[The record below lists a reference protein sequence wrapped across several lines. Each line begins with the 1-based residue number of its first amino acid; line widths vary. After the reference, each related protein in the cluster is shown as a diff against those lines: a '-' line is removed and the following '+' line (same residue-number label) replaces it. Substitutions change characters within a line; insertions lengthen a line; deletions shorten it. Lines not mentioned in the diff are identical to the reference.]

1 MALNCMRWLSALLVL
16 VAVQAT
22 AQQYPAKPVRIIV
35 PSPPAGGTDIV
46 GRVLADHFS
55 RTLGQQFFVE
65 NKPGAGNL
73 IGIEAAARAAADGYT
88 LLMTAS
94 TLVLNSVLY
103 KKVPYDPIKDFVPI
117 TIAATAPNILI
128 VNANV
133 PAKTTAE
140 LIALAKHKPGALS
153 YGTPGIGTSPHLCM
167 ELLKYMAGVDITH
180 VPYRGTAAAVTDVIS
195 GQIQLAFATALTAK
209 PQVDAGRVRALAVSG
224 PRRVAALPNVPP
236 VAEAVPG
243 YEAMQW
249 YGLLAPAGV
258 SNAIVDKL
266 NAEALV
272 ALRSKEMKDRLAA
285 DGAEPLGS
293 SPAEFGAFIRRELDK
308 WNKVAEAAKIEK
320 Q

>member
-1 MALNCMRWLSALLVL
+1 MRWANAWLILSLFAGQAL
-16 VAVQAT
+16 
-22 AQQYPAKPVRIIV
+22 AQTEYPARPVRIIV

-55 RTLGQQFFVE
+55 KAFGQQFFVE

-73 IGIEAAARAAADGYT
+73 IGIEAAARSAPDGYT

-94 TLVLNSVLY
+94 TLALNTVLY
-103 KKVPYDPIKDFVPI
+103 KQVPYDPVRDFAPI
-117 TIAATAPNILI
+117 TLAATAPNILI
-128 VNANV
+128 VHPAV
-133 PAKTTAE
+133 PAKSVAE
-140 LIALAKHKPGALS
+140 FIALAKQKPGALS

-167 ELLKYMAGVDITH
+167 ELLKTMAGIDVQH
-180 VPYRGTAAAVTDVIS
+180 VPYRGTAAAVTDVMS
-195 GQIQLAFATALTAK
+195 GQIAVAFATALTAK

-224 PRRVAALPNVPP
+224 PHRVEAMPNVPP
-236 VAEAVPG
+236 VGDTVPG

-258 SNAIVDKL
+258 SNSVVEKL
-266 NAEALV
+266 NAQALV
-272 ALRSKEMKDRLAA
+272 ALRSREMKDRLAT

-293 SPAEFGAFIRRELDK
+293 TPAEFATFIRRELDK
-308 WNKVAEAAKIEK
+308 WGRVVETAKIER

>member
-1 MALNCMRWLSALLVL
+1 VRWASVVLCLWAAQAL
-16 VAVQAT
+16 
-22 AQQYPAKPVRIIV
+22 AQDYPARPVRIIV

-55 RTLGQQFFVE
+55 KAFGQQFFVE
-65 NKPGAGNL
+65 NKPGAGNI
-73 IGIEAAARAAADGYT
+73 IGIEAAARSAADGYT

-94 TLVLNSVLY
+94 TLALNSVLY
-103 KKVPYDPIKDFVPI
+103 KQVPYDPVRDFAPI
-117 TIAATAPNILI
+117 TLAATAPNILI
-128 VNANV
+128 VHPGV
-133 PAKTTAE
+133 PAKDVAE
-140 LIALAKHKPGALS
+140 FIALAKQKPGALS

-167 ELLKYMAGVDITH
+167 ELFKTMAGIDVQH

-195 GQIQLAFATALTAK
+195 GQIAVAFATALTAK

-224 PRRVAALPNVPP
+224 PRRVEAMPNVPP
-236 VAEAVPG
+236 VGETVPG

-258 SNAIVDKL
+258 SNSTVEKL
-266 NAEALV
+266 NREALV
-272 ALRSKEMKDRLAA
+272 ALRSREMKQRLAA

-293 SPAEFGAFIRRELDK
+293 TPAEFGTFIRRELDK
-308 WNKVAEAAKIEK
+308 WSRVVEAAKIER

>member
-140 LIALAKHKPGALS
+140 LIALAKQKPGALS

-224 PRRVAALPNVPP
+224 PRRVDALPNVPP

>member
-1 MALNCMRWLSALLVL
+1 VRWANAALIACLFIG
-16 VAVQAT
+16 QAA
-22 AQQYPAKPVRIIV
+22 AQNYPVRPVRIIV

-46 GRVLADHFS
+46 GRVLADHF
-55 RTLGQQFFVE
+55 TKAFGQQFFVE

-73 IGIEAAARAAADGYT
+73 IGIEAAARSAADGYT

-94 TLVLNSVLY
+94 TLVLNTVLY
-103 KKVPYDPIKDFVPI
+103 HKVPYDPVRDFAPI
-117 TIAATAPNILI
+117 TLAATAPNILI
-128 VNANV
+128 VNPSV
-133 PAKTTAE
+133 PAKNVAE
-140 LIALAKHKPGALS
+140 LVALAKEKPGALS

-167 ELLKYMAGVDITH
+167 ELLKTMAGIDLQH

-195 GQIQLAFATALTAK
+195 GQIAVAFATALTAK
-209 PQVDAGRVRALAVSG
+209 PQVDSGRVRALAVSG
-224 PRRVAALPNVPP
+224 PLRVEAMPNVPP
-236 VAEAVPG
+236 VGDTVPG

-258 SNAIVDKL
+258 SNSVVEKL

-272 ALRSKEMKDRLAA
+272 ALRSKEMKQRLAT

-293 SPAEFGAFIRRELDK
+293 TPAEFAVFIRQELDK
-308 WNKVAEAAKIEK
+308 WGRVVEAAHIER

>member
-1 MALNCMRWLSALLVL
+1 MPSMRWASLLLV
-16 VAVQAT
+16 VAFSAF
-22 AQQYPAKPVRIIV
+22 AQDYPARPVRIIV

-46 GRVLADHFS
+46 GRVLAEHFS

-73 IGIEAAARAAADGYT
+73 IGIEAAARSAPDGYT

-94 TLVLNSVLY
+94 TIVLNTVLY
-103 KKVPYDPIKDFVPI
+103 KKVPYDPIKDFAPI

-128 VNANV
+128 VNPGV
-133 PAKTTAE
+133 PAKSVAE
-140 LIALAKHKPGALS
+140 LIALAKQKPGALS

-167 ELLKYMAGVDITH
+167 ELLKYMAGIDIQH
-180 VPYRGTAAAVTDVIS
+180 VPYRGTAAAVTDVMS
-195 GQIQLAFATALTAK
+195 GQIQAAFATALTAK

-224 PRRVAALPNVPP
+224 PRRVEALPSVPP
-236 VAEAVPG
+236 VGEAVPG

-249 YGLLAPAGV
+249 YGMLAPAGV
-258 SNAIVDKL
+258 PAGIVERL

-293 SPAEFGAFIRRELDK
+293 TPAEFGAFIRRELDK
-308 WNKVAEAAKIEK
+308 WSKVAEAAKIEK